1 MKADLMK
8 GYRQISFIVLS
19 YLLSFQV
26 AQAQLFKPSDTLLQR
41 RVVGI
46 TAVGL
51 GVYGT
56 GMFLLSKAW
65 YKENQSKK
73 FRFFNDGGEWL
84 QMDKVGHVYS
94 GYNESSMVYDMYR
107 WAGLS
112 EKSAMWL
119 GLGAGMMAQTSIE
132 ILDGFSE
139 KWGFSW
145 GDVAC
150 NVAGMAMFGLQ
161 QSLWHEQRIL
171 LKVSSDFRSYS
182 KLPITAIDGVTTDNL
197 HRRAADLYSNHLAG
211 RLLKDY
217 NAQTYWLSF
226 NPASFRQNEGW
237 WPPYINFAIGY
248 SGENLFGGFGNNWT
262 YMDTEFHLN
271 SRMYPRY
278 RQYLLSLDIDF
289 RKIPCKSPFWK
300 TFFRVVSIFKIPAP
314 AIEINSLGK
323 VKGHWLYF

>member
-1 MKADLMK
+1 MQAGIMK
-8 GYRQISFIVLS
+8 GCKRITYIVLG
-19 YLLSFQV
+19 YLLGFQAV
-26 AQAQLFKPSDTLLQR
+26 QAQLLNPSDTLLHR

-51 GVYGT
+51 GVYGG
-56 GMFLLSKAW
+56 GMFLLSNAW
-65 YKENQSKK
+65 YKDNQTKN

-84 QMDKVGHVYS
+84 QMDKVGHIYS
-94 GYNESSMVYDMYR
+94 GYNESYIVYYMYR
-107 WAGLS
+107 WAGVN
-112 EKSAMWL
+112 EKRAMWL
-119 GLGAGMMAQTSIE
+119 GIGAGMVAQTSIE
-132 ILDGFSE
+132 ILDGFSD

-150 NVAGMAMFGLQ
+150 NAAGMAMFGLQ
-161 QSLWHEQRIL
+161 QGLWHEQRIL

-182 KLPITAIDGVTTDNL
+182 QQPITAIDGTATDNL
-197 HRRAADLYSNHLAG
+197 HRRAADLYSNHIPG

-226 NPASFRQNEGW
+226 NPTSFNQSGGW
-237 WPPYINFAIGY
+237 WPSYINLALGY
-248 SGENLFGGFGNNWT
+248 SGENLFGGFSNNWK
-262 YMDTEFHLN
+262 YMDAEFKLN
-271 SRMYPRY
+271 TQTYPRY

-300 TFFRVVSIFKIPAP
+300 TFFRVISIFKIPAP